1 MVAVW
6 ASGQQHYVVRGT
18 HAHMIREIS
27 SPVGKTQILHVLS
40 DAFRAV
46 GVQVGISNRHSGF
59 EIRRSRIGDISGIP
73 DNKLKGQ
80 LGVFVQQAV
89 EAIASLPPH
98 R

>member
-1 MVAVW
+1 
-6 ASGQQHYVVRGT
+6 
-18 HAHMIREIS
+18 MIREIS
-27 SPVGKTQILHVLS
+27 SPVGKAQILHVLP

-59 EIRRSRIGDISGIP
+59 KIRRSRITDISGIP

-80 LGVFVQQAV
+80 LSVFVQQAV
-89 EAIASLPPH
+89 EAIASFPTH